1 MTFAT
6 NTSLAFQLF
15 AFITAAVA
23 RSESNA
29 RNELAGINA
38 ELRATRE
45 LLAESSRIRERSR
58 ISDELHDVIG
68 HNLTAL
74 NIHLEVAKHLA
85 NGKAVEHV
93 QKSQALAKILLQ
105 DVRN

>member
-1 MTFAT
+1 VWIFVQTAFLATILYSDVNSGLAFFAT

-58 ISDELHDVIG
+58 ISDELHDVMA
-68 HNLTAL
+68 T
-74 NIHLEVAKHLA
+74 
-85 NGKAVEHV
+85 
-93 QKSQALAKILLQ
+93 ILL
-105 DVRN
+105 R